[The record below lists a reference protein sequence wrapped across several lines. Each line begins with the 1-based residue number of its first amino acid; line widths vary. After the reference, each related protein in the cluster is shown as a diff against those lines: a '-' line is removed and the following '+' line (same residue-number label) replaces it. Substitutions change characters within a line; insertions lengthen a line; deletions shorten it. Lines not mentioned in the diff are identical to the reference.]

1 MSNIILIGFMGS
13 GKTSCGKELSRIL
26 NVGFFDTDEMIEQQ
40 QNMTIADI
48 FEKHGEAYFRK
59 LETELV
65 ESLIGTQIGVL
76 SVGGGLAVTKGND
89 ILLKKLGMVVYLKAG
104 KECLIKRLKGDSKRP
119 LLAGGNL
126 EEKITSLMNA
136 REDKY
141 ISAADIVFETEN
153 MSVKEVAEKLSKIC
167 R

>member
-76 SVGGGLAVTKGND
+76 SVGGGLAVTKGN
-89 ILLKKLGMVVYLKAG
+89 LKAG

-141 ISAADIVFETEN
+141 IAAADIVFETEN

>member
-1 MSNIILIGFMGS
+1 MIVEKVIDLM
-13 GKTSCGKELSRIL
+13 KE
-26 NVGFFDTDEMIEQQ
+26 
-40 QNMTIADI
+40 
-48 FEKHGEAYFRK
+48 
-59 LETELV
+59 
-65 ESLIGTQIGVL
+65 
-76 SVGGGLAVTKGND
+76 
-89 ILLKKLGMVVYLKAG
+89 KKLGTVVYLKAG

-141 ISAADIVFETEN
+141 IAAADIVFETEN
-153 MSVKEVAEKLSKIC
+153 MSAKEVAEKLSKIC

>member
-1 MSNIILIGFMGS
+1 MAKLPVEKWAFPHSE
-13 GKTSCGKELSRIL
+13 CW
-26 NVGFFDTDEMIEQQ
+26 FFRHRWDDRTAAEHDYCP
-40 QNMTIADI
+40 DI

-89 ILLKKLGMVVYLKAG
+89 ILLKKLGTVVYLKAG

-126 EEKITSLMNA
+126 EK
-136 REDKY
+136 K
-141 ISAADIVFETEN
+141 
-153 MSVKEVAEKLSKIC
+153 
-167 R
+167 

>member
-26 NVGFFDTDEMIEQQ
+26 NVGFSDTDEMIEQQ

-89 ILLKKLGMVVYLKAG
+89 ILLKKLGMVVY
-104 KECLIKRLKGDSKRP
+104 
-119 LLAGGNL
+119 
-126 EEKITSLMNA
+126 
-136 REDKY
+136 
-141 ISAADIVFETEN
+141 
-153 MSVKEVAEKLSKIC
+153 
-167 R
+167 